1 MVSGNHPAIR
11 PTEVVHVVTSK
22 GIQRVKGK
30 HENHRRGTKNQSM
43 VERMSR
49 CYCLTTNRKEHF
61 HRLFCVIT

>member
-22 GIQRVKGK
+22 GIQRAKGK

-43 VERMSR
+43 VERIGHIS
-49 CYCLTTNRKEHF
+49 CRKQK
-61 HRLFCVIT
+61 LFS